1 MPMSS
6 EDDAQGLD
14 PRLRALCDLRVA
26 EVREYAG
33 RHEYDGV
40 VQDLSPAGVQS
51 GLDALDAAWQKS
63 SPAVDAFDERLMDQ
77 ASSALRLVF
86 VDLADHR
93 RNPVHHLGNLD
104 V

>member
-40 VQDLSPAGVQS
+40 VQDLSPAGVRS
-51 GLDALDAAWQKS
+51 ALHALDVAW
-63 SPAVDAFDERLMDQ
+63 VDAPPASDEYDERLMNH
-77 ASSALRLVF
+77 AGSALRLVF
-86 VDLADHR
+86 NDLADHR
-93 RNPVHHLGNLD
+93 RNPVHHLGN
-104 V
+104 